1 MHEETVMTMNR
12 TACTRSRTLLLA
24 LAVVCL
30 LPWTAM
36 ADNDKPDKEPEKLH
50 LRAGSFDPK
59 KETGPAS
66 LPAAAQYL
74 PPQAKAVGIRGRYNL
89 VQFDAPIRPEWQ
101 EAIRGTGAKIVQYVP
116 DYAFVVQ
123 MTPAQETDVR
133 NVPHVTFV
141 GNYKPSWKVDPDL
154 LMTLSGPGAI
164 PPEWSVVVQP
174 GESIAPILAAMKR
187 IYPGMQLVKG
197 GDDGAR
203 RVVIRVAP
211 ATAITLLQY
220 ILDNDAIAW
229 VEPYY
234 ERKLLND
241 ESVWVIQSGV
251 RVAGD
256 VGGLEYANSAPIWTH
271 GIRGTGQ
278 IVAVADSGL
287 TDNDCFF
294 RPAPAHQSVAAPGAI
309 TVDATKRKVL
319 AYNVL
324 PGAQDGDH
332 LGTGTNPCDYHGS
345 HVNGSIGGDSDTN
358 LSSAGS
364 AGHNTADGMAPQSK
378 LVFQDI
384 GALDAN
390 SDCSLAGIP
399 NDLHDL
405 FDQAYNAGARIHS
418 DSWGGGDNG
427 VYDTE
432 SQQVDD
438 YMFTNEYMLT
448 LFAAGNAGPTATT
461 VGSPGTSKNTL
472 TIAAGTRGSN
482 TAGMR
487 MAYYSGR
494 GPTVDG
500 RTKPDILAPGDSI
513 VSHNGDAT
521 ACNTQTMSGTS
532 MATPTTA
539 GAAIL
544 ARQYFADGWYPS
556 GAAVPGN
563 SMTPTSAALKAVL
576 TAGAR
581 AMTDRDCQTA
591 LCPAG
596 NGIVAASPN
605 PAEGWGRVTLADSLY
620 FSTASVPAS
629 TIKLKLWDVPNN
641 AGVTTGV
648 NAEYILPSVAAG
660 TRLHIMLA
668 WNDVPGALG
677 AAKDLVDD
685 LNLEVI
691 APNGTTIYH
700 GNQWAATAT
709 GLPKASSVGPA
720 AYDTLNNLEGVQ
732 IAAPAAGDYRIRVR
746 GFNVPGYP
754 NLYDSRQGY
763 AIAATGSFSNTC
775 ALAAPAGLGA
785 TTPSANQVNL
795 SWSAVPGATGYAIYR
810 SLAGQASCATGMAQI
825 GNTNGTTFN
834 DTTVQGGFQ
843 YSYYVKTL
851 SPCDGPA
858 SNCVTVTTTGN
869 CTLKPVFAGLTS
881 ATNAGTASCAVNL
894 SWSAA
899 TSSCPL
905 GNTVKYNIY
914 RSTTPGFTP
923 AAGNRIQ
930 SCVSG
935 TTFNDT
941 GMTSG
946 QSYFY
951 VVRAEDSTTANGGP
965 CNGGNEDTNA
975 VTQSATPLGN
985 TTTVGTWTDSD
996 TNTRNQLILAG
1007 SWAIVSTAD
1016 NAGYPQTGTYAYKTS
1031 AGTTNYPDSTCAS
1044 ARTPVIS
1051 LAGNTT
1057 VSFWERHSAEFQFD
1071 GIVVEYSTNGG
1082 SSWTKLNG
1090 NAMYGGATFTNAGNA
1105 CGYATTDSAFQST
1118 ANPPQ
1123 AFTAYAS
1130 RSFNVTASAG
1140 TNFVVRWTLSSD
1152 GGVNDLGFLLDNISI
1167 TNANVPQAC
1176 VICTTPGVPTG
1187 LAATTPSN
1195 NTVHLAWSAGSPAG
1209 ATYNV
1214 YRSNGACPG
1223 GVFSQIASGIAA
1235 LTYDDSGL
1243 TGGSAYSYKV
1253 AAVDITAGCVSAFS
1267 SCAGA
1272 TATGGPGLS
1281 SRGRT
1286 TSARP
1291 EDTSS
1296 ASSATRWIYN
1306 SGATTL
1312 VPPGIGSV
1320 YAVSN
1325 DRVLHGLV
1333 GGAAGG
1339 GLWGASFTPW
1349 LTNAPVQSRPP
1360 VPSIPIG
1367 ASTKEVFLGAQD
1379 GNVYC
1384 VDANNGTQIWRT
1396 AAPLGDMIQASV
1408 GGIFSIYG
1416 GGLNLLAAGTRNSS
1430 TPNAMYGLNPNTG
1443 ATAWMFNNGGG
1454 ASGIGII
1461 AGDPFFDYGSVNPA
1475 KNKVYF
1481 TSRSL
1486 TGGSTGTVWCLDI
1499 TGASATL
1506 CSEPGSSWPV
1516 SIGDADSAPTL
1527 FNNRLYIGTNSGAVY
1542 CLNPLTGATIWTIN
1556 VGDGPIKGFVDPD
1569 WMASNIPYRLYIA
1582 TSTKVTALVDNGASA
1597 STFWS
1602 QSIASPSI
1610 PLYTGTELYVGSSD
1624 GRLYE
1629 MTNLAAGAPTVKS
1642 VQLGTGA
1649 YSVGSPSYDFSNG
1662 LAYVGT
1668 DSGKLYAVTVPLP

>member
-1 MHEETVMTMNR
+1 MKNNR
-12 TACTRSRTLLLA
+12 SFSRTLLLA
-24 LAVVCL
+24 VAFAGL
-30 LPWTAM
+30 LPAAILAQ
-36 ADNDKPDKEPEKLH
+36 ADDRVPGKLH

-59 KETGPAS
+59 TQGGPPE
-66 LPAAAQYL
+66 LPPAAQYL
-74 PPQAKAVGIRGRYNL
+74 PAQAKAVGIRGRYNL
-89 VQFDAPIRPEWQ
+89 VQFDTPVLPEWQ
-101 EAIRGTGAKIVQYVP
+101 QAIRNTGAKIVQYVP

-123 MTPAQETDVR
+123 MTPAQETAIR
-133 NVPHVTFV
+133 NVPHVTFI
-141 GNYKPSWKVDPDL
+141 GHYKPSWKVDPDL
-154 LMTLSGPGAI
+154 LKRLSGPGDI
-164 PPEWSVVVQP
+164 PAEWSVVVQP
-174 GESIAPILAAMKR
+174 GESIAAVLAAMKR
-187 IYPGMQLVKG
+187 VYPGMQLVKG
-197 GDDGAR
+197 GEEGAR

-220 ILDNDAIAW
+220 ILDNDIIAW

-234 ERKLLND
+234 TRQLLND
-241 ESVWVIQSGV
+241 ESVWVIQSGT

-256 VGGLEYANSAPIWTH
+256 VGGLEYPNSAPIWTH

-294 RPAPAHQSVAAPGAI
+294 QPAPTHQSVAAPGAI
-309 TVDATKRKVL
+309 TVDATKRKVI

-358 LSSAGS
+358 ASSATS
-364 AGHNTADGMAPQSK
+364 AGHNPGDGMAPQSK
-378 LVFQDI
+378 VVFQDI
-384 GALDAN
+384 GALDASSN
-390 SDCSLAGIP
+390 CSLAGIP

-418 DSWGGGDNG
+418 DSWGGGNNG

-438 YMFTNEYMLT
+438 YMFTNEYLLT
-448 LFAAGNAGPTATT
+448 VFAAGNAGPTATT
-461 VGSPGTSKNTL
+461 VGSPGTSKNTM
-472 TIAAGTRGSN
+472 TIAAGSRGSN
-482 TAGMR
+482 AAGMNR
-487 MAYYSGR
+487 AYYSGK

-500 RTKPDILAPGDSI
+500 RTKPDITAPGDAI
-513 VSHNGDAT
+513 VSHNGDPT
-521 ACNTQTMSGTS
+521 ACNTQSMSGTS

-544 ARQYFADGWYPS
+544 ARQYFADGWYPT
-556 GAAVPGN
+556 GVAVPAN

-576 TAGAR
+576 VAGAR
-581 AMTDRDCQTA
+581 PMTGKDCSSA
-591 LCPAG
+591 LCTGGSGPT
-596 NGIVAASPN
+596 IAASPN
-605 PAEGWGRVTLADSLY
+605 SSEGWGRVTLADSLY
-620 FSTASVPAS
+620 FSTASVPVS
-629 TIKLKLWDVPNN
+629 NIKLKLWDVPNN

-648 NAEYILPSVAAG
+648 NAEYVLPSVVAG
-660 TRLHIMLA
+660 TRLHIVLA

-700 GNQWAATAT
+700 GNQWGTAVAATA
-709 GLPKASSVGPA
+709 KDSAVGPA
-720 AYDTLNNLEGVQ
+720 AYDTLNNVEGVQ

-775 ALAAPAGLGA
+775 ALAAPAGLSA
-785 TTPSANQVNL
+785 TTPSANQVSL

-810 SLAGQASCATGMAQI
+810 SLAGQAGCGTAMAQI
-825 GNTNGTTFN
+825 GNTTGTTFS
-834 DTTVQGGFQ
+834 DTAVQGGFQ

-851 SPCDGPA
+851 SPCDSTP

-869 CTLKPVFAGLTS
+869 CTIKPVFSGLTS

-894 SWSAA
+894 TWPAA

-905 GNTVKYNIY
+905 GNTIKYNVY
-914 RSTTPGFTP
+914 RSTTPNFTP
-923 AAGNRIQ
+923 AAGNRIA

-935 TTFNDT
+935 TNFMDG
-941 GMTSG
+941 GMTGG

-965 CNGGNEDTNA
+965 CNGGNEETNS
-975 VTQSATPLGN
+975 VMRSATPLSN
-985 TTTVGTWTDSD
+985 TTTVGTWRDSD
-996 TNTRNQLILAG
+996 VDTRNQLILT
-1007 SWAIVSTAD
+1007 SPWSIVSTAD
-1016 NAGYPQTGTYAYKTS
+1016 NAAYPQTGTYAYKTS

-1044 ARTPVIS
+1044 AQTPVIS

-1057 VSFWERHSAEFQFD
+1057 VTFFERHAAEFQFD

-1082 SSWTKLNG
+1082 STWTKLNG

-1105 CGYATTDSAFQST
+1105 CGYATTDSVFEST
-1118 ANPPQ
+1118 AAPPQ
-1123 AFTAYAS
+1123 ALTAYTS
-1130 RSFNVTASAG
+1130 RSFSVTAAAG

-1176 VICTTPGVPTG
+1176 VVCTTPGVPTA

-1195 NTVHLAWSAGSPAG
+1195 NTIHLAWSAGAPAG

-1214 YRSNGACPG
+1214 YRSTGACPG
-1223 GVFSQIASGIAA
+1223 GTFALLGNTAST
-1235 LTYDDSGL
+1235 TYDDLGL
-1243 TGGSAYSYKV
+1243 NGGSAYSYKV
-1253 AAVDITAGCVSAFS
+1253 TAVDSSGGCESAMTACVSK
-1267 SCAGA
+1267 

-1286 TSARP
+1286 TSSRP
-1291 EDTSS
+1291 EDTTS
-1296 ASSATRWIYN
+1296 ATSATRWIYN

-1312 VPPGIGSV
+1312 VPPGVGSV

-1339 GLWGASFTPW
+1339 GAWPAAWTPW

-1367 ASTKEVFLGAQD
+1367 SSSKEVFLGAQD
-1379 GNVYC
+1379 GNVYA

-1396 AAPLGDMIQASV
+1396 ATPLGDMIQAAV
-1408 GGIFSIYG
+1408 GGIFSVYG
-1416 GGLNLLAAGTRNSS
+1416 GGLNLLAAGTRNST
-1430 TPNAMYGLNPNTG
+1430 TPNALYGLNPNTG
-1443 ATAWMFNNGGG
+1443 TTSWLFNNGGG

-1461 AGDPFFDYGSVNPA
+1461 AGDPFFDYASVNPA

-1481 TSRSL
+1481 TSRTL

-1499 TGASATL
+1499 TASAANL
-1506 CSEPGSSWPV
+1506 CSEPGAAWPR
-1516 SIGDADSAPTL
+1516 SIGDIDSAPTL
-1527 FNNRLYIGTNSGAVY
+1527 FNNRLYIGTNSGMVY
-1542 CLNPLTGATIWTIN
+1542 CLNPLTGATIWSIA

-1569 WMASNIPYRLYIA
+1569 WTATATPFRLYIS
-1582 TSTKVTALVDNGASA
+1582 TSTKVTALVDNGATA
-1597 STFWS
+1597 SVLWS
-1602 QSIASPSI
+1602 QSIAGPSI
-1610 PLYTGTELYVGSSD
+1610 PLYTGSELFVGSSD
-1624 GRLYE
+1624 GRFYQL
-1629 MTNLAAGAPTVKS
+1629 TNLGAGAPTVKS

-1649 YSVGSPSYDFSNG
+1649 YGVGSPAYDFANA

-1668 DSGKLYAVTVPLP
+1668 DAGKLYAVQVPLP